1 MASPNDSPSKNVPII
16 DAIESLQ
23 LYEKVGEMV
32 DMFIR
37 QKVQPKTE
45 LLKDALRDE
54 DEQQQPWYRCRHPGY
69 DKTYIQEKRCS
80 NHEVSVHGITIQE
93 HDPVRSPPNPR
104 NEDGIFSYY
113 HNILK
118 YGLLLRDF
126 QNTTK
131 EGDGG

>member
-1 MASPNDSPSKNVPII
+1 MASPNDSPSKNVPN
-16 DAIESLQ
+16 
-23 LYEKVGEMV
+23 
-32 DMFIR
+32 
-37 QKVQPKTE
+37 
-45 LLKDALRDE
+45 
-54 DEQQQPWYRCRHPGY
+54 
-69 DKTYIQEKRCS
+69 KTYIQEKRCS
-80 NHEVSVHGITIQE
+80 NHEVSVHGIIIQE